1 MSGSIGCARP
11 SYYLLERA
19 LIAAEGEDASVAK
32 AVGAKTKEWLSV
44 TFYAATIGLA
54 FVSASISVAIYLMV
68 AAMWLIPDRRFE
80 KVT

>member
-19 LIAAEGEDASVAK
+19 LITAEGEDSSVAK

-44 TFYAATIGLA
+44 TFYAAAIGLA

-68 AAMWLIPDRRFE
+68 AGDVVDPRSA
-80 KVT
+80 V